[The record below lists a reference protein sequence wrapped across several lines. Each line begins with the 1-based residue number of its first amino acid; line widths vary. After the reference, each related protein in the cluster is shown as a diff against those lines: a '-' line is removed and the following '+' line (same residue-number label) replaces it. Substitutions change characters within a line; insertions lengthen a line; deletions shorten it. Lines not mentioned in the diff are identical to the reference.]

1 VPDPAAFLADVLAEP
16 ETLAGVLDAYTG
28 SGSPLDDLGAVE
40 ERRVLFLGMGSSRYA
55 ALAASSLLRAHG
67 VDAYAEYAS
76 ASAPTPPAEG
86 TLVVAVSAGGTTP
99 ETVEAAARHRG
110 TSRVVAVTNRPGEA
124 LAAGADVTLPLLA
137 GPEAGEVA
145 CKTYQATLAVLLLL
159 CGRVARMPPTR
170 DLRPAVA
177 AAAQLRATRDDWVP
191 AALAVLGGGPISTI
205 APAERLSSAEQSALM
220 LREGPR
226 LHAAACE
233 TGDWLHVGVY
243 LSRPPGY
250 RAILFPG
257 SRFDVELMG
266 WIERRGA
273 AAVAIGQDVPG
284 AALSIDYPGARDPM
298 IALLVE
304 TMAVELL
311 AAELWRR
318 SLA

>member
-1 VPDPAAFLADVLAEP
+1 MPDPAAFLADVLAEP
-16 ETLAGVLDAYTG
+16 ETLAGVLDTYTG
-28 SGSPLDDLGAVE
+28 SQSPLDALGSIV

-55 ALAASSLLRAHG
+55 ALAACSLLRAHG
-67 VDAYAEYAS
+67 VDAHAEYAS
-76 ASAPTPPAEG
+76 TAAAMPPAEG

-99 ETVEAAARHRG
+99 ETIGAATRHSG
-110 TSRVVAVTNRPGEA
+110 TGRVVAVTNRPAEA
-124 LAAGADVTLPLLA
+124 LGAGADVTLPLLA
-137 GPEAGEVA
+137 GEEAGEVA

-159 CGRVARMPPTR
+159 CGRVAGVPSAG

-177 AAAQLRATRDDWVP
+177 AGVHLRDTRQDWVP

-205 APAERLSSAEQSALM
+205 APVERLASAEQSALM

-226 LHAAACE
+226 IHAAACE
-233 TGDWLHVGVY
+233 TGDWLHVDVY

-250 RAILFPG
+250 RAVLFPG
-257 SRFDVELMG
+257 SRFDGELMR
-266 WIERRGA
+266 WIARRGA
-273 AAVAIGQDVPG
+273 AVVAIGQDVPG
-284 AALSIDYPGARDPM
+284 AALSIGYPGARDPM
-298 IALLVE
+298 TALLVE